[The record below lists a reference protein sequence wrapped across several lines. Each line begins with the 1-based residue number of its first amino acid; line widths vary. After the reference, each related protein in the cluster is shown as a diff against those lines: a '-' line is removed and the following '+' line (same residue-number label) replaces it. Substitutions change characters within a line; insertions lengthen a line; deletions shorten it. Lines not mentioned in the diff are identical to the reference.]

1 MKLTVDH
8 AVDMLLLE
16 VETTGEEKKHIYLST
31 ENVHYWYPLNTN
43 FSYRYS
49 NAKEQLYLVQ
59 EGGYTGDNVY
69 GADILKRSKQLVV
82 NKDGFLIHPEV
93 LERNMYIM
101 DEAALMGIP
110 TLAHSYNGYD
120 VEDGFDTLS
129 SWIKERKEIIE
140 GRFMTQDAEAWT
152 ITQTELNEE
161 WDTKLYSYATD
172 EELKKLQELGEIYNM
187 LCLMRKLAEGR

>member
-59 EGGYTGDNVY
+59 EG
-69 GADILKRSKQLVV
+69 
-82 NKDGFLIHPEV
+82 
-93 LERNMYIM
+93 
-101 DEAALMGIP
+101 
-110 TLAHSYNGYD
+110 
-120 VEDGFDTLS
+120 DTL
-129 SWIKERKEIIE
+129 
-140 GRFMTQDAEAWT
+140 G
-152 ITQTELNEE
+152 ITFTEQTFWRDQN
-161 WDTKLYSYATD
+161 S
-172 EELKKLQELGEIYNM
+172 
-187 LCLMRKLAEGR
+187 